1 MDATDREA
9 EFLPISPFV
18 TVPDDLQPALD
29 ADLHADVAIVG
40 GGLTGL
46 SAALAL
52 KHAGVD
58 PIVVERDF
66 CGFGA
71 SGRNAGHLTPTIGK
85 DMPTML
91 MLFGKKRTSALV
103 RFGEHCVRETER
115 LIANLDI
122 DCDYCPAGNVLAVV
136 HPAQEARLRKAV
148 ALAQSVGTHVRFL
161 EGAEMRERGLPPAF
175 LSGALESA
183 GGTLN
188 PGKLVLGLR
197 RAALA
202 AGVRIVEQTAVQRI
216 DGGAKPEVHT
226 AKGRVT
232 ADRVLVA
239 SNAYTREIGSPGS
252 KIFPFYVSL
261 FETAPLGDEQLAAI
275 GGWAGREGIYTAH
288 ESLESYRL
296 TAHRTIIGGA
306 KGVRY
311 VYGGKPSS
319 GSGAH
324 EPTRTILTQ
333 AFRDRFPTLNDLPIQ
348 HFWGGWI
355 AMTMHFLPA
364 VGKRRDTIHY
374 SMGYNGHGVAQA
386 CAMGPIL
393 ADAMLG
399 RSNPWLDTIARFV
412 PSMPPEPLR
421 WLVVRGLLGVVN
433 AIDRRTDRQIREGVV
448 RKP

>member
-1 MDATDREA
+1 MNGEDSEPGY
-9 EFLPISPFV
+9 LPISPFV
-18 TVPDDLQPALD
+18 APPADLQPALD
-29 ADLHADVAIVG
+29 TELHADVAIVG

-46 SAALAL
+46 STALAL
-52 KHAGVD
+52 KRAGAD
-58 PIVVERDF
+58 PIVIEREF

-103 RFGEHCVRETER
+103 RFAEHCVKDTER
-115 LIANLDI
+115 LITSLGI
-122 DCDYCPAGNVLAVV
+122 DCDYCSAGNILAVV

-148 ALAQSVGTHVRFL
+148 GLAQSVGTHVRFV
-161 EGAEMRERGLPPAF
+161 EGDEMRERGLPPGF
-175 LSGALESA
+175 LCGALEGA

-216 DGGAKPEVHT
+216 RGGAKPEVH
-226 AKGRVT
+226 AANGRVS
-232 ADRVLVA
+232 ADRILVA
-239 SNAYTREIGSPGS
+239 SNAYTREIGSPAGS

-261 FETAPLGDEQLAAI
+261 FETAPLSDEQLSAI
-275 GGWAGREGIYTAH
+275 GGWSGREGIYTAH

-296 TAHRTIIGGA
+296 TARRTIIGGA

-311 VYGGKPSS
+311 VYGGKPSA
-319 GSGAH
+319 GSGPQ
-324 EPTRTILTQ
+324 ERTRAILTQ
-333 AFRDRFPTLNDLPIQ
+333 AFRDRFPPLRDVPIQ

-364 VGKRRDTIHY
+364 VGSRGDTIYH
-374 SMGYNGHGVAQA
+374 SIGYNGHGVAQA
-386 CAMGPIL
+386 CAMGDIL

-433 AIDRRTDRQIREGVV
+433 AIDRRTDRQIREGLF
-448 RKP
+448 R